1 MSRVP
6 DPEPAGRAM
15 PLLLRHRLS
24 VRFRDCD
31 PLGHVNNAVYL
42 TYLEQAR
49 FNLWREQL
57 GYIATSASAGGARGL
72 GFILA
77 RVECDF
83 TAQAR
88 YGDELEVRLSLAGL
102 GRSSFTYAY
111 EIVEV
116 VSGRRVAL
124 AKTVIVR
131 FDYDSQAS
139 VPLDESLRQRL
150 ATPTAS
156 ALAPLDSL

>member
-1 MSRVP
+1 VTAP
-6 DPEPAGRAM
+6 V
-15 PLLLRHRLS
+15 LLIRHRLT

-49 FNLWREQL
+49 FHVWRAQL
-57 GYIATSASAGGARGL
+57 GFVARSAADAGRRGV

-83 TAQAR
+83 KAQAR
-88 YGDELEVRLSLAGL
+88 YGDELEVRLFLESF

-111 EIVEV
+111 DIVDCATGATV
-116 VSGRRVAL
+116 VAAR
-124 AKTVIVR
+124 TVIVR
-131 FDYDSQAS
+131 FDYDENRPVRLS
-139 VPLDESLRQRL
+139 DEDKARL
-150 ATPTAS
+150 AEPVTTA
-156 ALAPLDSL
+156 